1 MSERDTHPEWT
12 LTHDLGLIY
21 LALALG
27 ADDDLDAAELE
38 ALTGKLEQWQP
49 EGTVPIASILH
60 EVILMYVGSSGEQML
75 ETAIVS
81 LRDRLPKLS
90 RMAVLGDL
98 ADLASA
104 DGIVAMQEIDFIQQ
118 LAREWDVDRDVR

>member
-1 MSERDTHPEWT
+1 M
-12 LTHDLGLIY
+12 THDLGLIY
-21 LALALG
+21 LALTLG
-27 ADDDLDAAELE
+27 ADEDLDEAELD
-38 ALTGKLEQWQP
+38 AMTSKLEQWQP
-49 EGTVPIASILH
+49 EGTLPIASILH

-81 LRDRLPKLS
+81 LRDQLPKLS

-104 DGIVAMQEIDFIQQ
+104 DGTVVMQEVDFIQQ
-118 LAREWDVDRDVR
+118 LARDWDVDRDVR